1 MVNCE
6 RKFPSYCWPWIL
18 IKLIHSRPGSGTST
32 HWPRNQPIDLLLLKL
47 SLNGLQSVRSRPA
60 FDCFKWQ
67 NGHVSMTQCGRFWG
81 IELVWSVIRLL
92 VPPPN
97 RCLSRFAARLAGGG
111 GGGAGAGE
119 EMGWR
124 DGWRYVSGLHR
135 VTSGISTFRAVLRAF
150 LYHARWRLPKVRT
163 CRRDS
168 GYFESKILVVSR
180 NFP

>member
-47 SLNGLQSVRSRPA
+47 SLNGLQSVRLRPA

-97 RCLSRFAARLAGGG
+97 RWQVFLTLQPVWRGVGGG
-111 GGGAGAGE
+111 GRGRRWGGETDDVTFLACIEWHLEYQPFERCCVHFCIMPDGA
-119 EMGWR
+119 
-124 DGWRYVSGLHR
+124 YQ
-135 VTSGISTFRAVLRAF
+135 
-150 LYHARWRLPKVRT
+150 K
-163 CRRDS
+163 
-168 GYFESKILVVSR
+168 
-180 NFP
+180 

>member
-32 HWPRNQPIDLLLLKL
+32 HWSRNQPIDLLLLKL
-47 SLNGLQSVRSRPA
+47 SLNGLQSVRLRPA

-81 IELVWSVIRLL
+81 IELVWNVIRLL

-97 RCLSRFAARLAGGG
+97 RWQVFLALQPVWRGGG
-111 GGGAGAGE
+111 GGGGGGGDGVERRMTLRLWLASSDIWNINLSSGVACISVSCPMALTKSKNLPAG
-119 EMGWR
+119 
-124 DGWRYVSGLHR
+124 
-135 VTSGISTFRAVLRAF
+135 LRLF
-150 LYHARWRLPKVRT
+150 WK
-163 CRRDS
+163 
-168 GYFESKILVVSR
+168 
-180 NFP
+180 